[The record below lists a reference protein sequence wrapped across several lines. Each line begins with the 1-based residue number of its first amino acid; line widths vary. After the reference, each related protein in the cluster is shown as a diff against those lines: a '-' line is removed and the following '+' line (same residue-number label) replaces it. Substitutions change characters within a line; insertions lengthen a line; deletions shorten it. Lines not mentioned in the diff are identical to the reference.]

1 MTQAPSST
9 SLPGW
14 LWKTFTSL
22 RLTLVLLIILALV
35 SLIGTVRVQ
44 VFDTV
49 WFLIPLGLFVLN
61 LTACL
66 IRGLPQ
72 AVRRSRQRLTS
83 AAALELPERTRF
95 SWPES
100 LNPHSQVEKALN
112 RELGPVQKSAEEDR
126 VVYFWERGRF
136 RPLGP
141 YVVHLALLVIL
152 TGALLGKFLGVT
164 GQLTL
169 EEGESS
175 QNFLSEAKVR
185 PLDFQVRLDSFQVLY
200 YPNGTPREFRSDL
213 TFTRA
218 GRVPKQAV
226 CRVNDP
232 ANFGGFTF
240 YQSSYGHTVRLE
252 VRKGESS
259 RVLEARV
266 GQEVQLP
273 GGQARFQV
281 LEYLPDLVM
290 PGEKG
295 GQKIHLG
302 PAARL
307 AYWEGRNY
315 HPWIIV
321 LLKNRPELADKQ
333 PGPYRFFLEDGKY
346 FSVLQVKR
354 DPGVWWVYTGF
365 ALLLPGLYLAF
376 LRPAERWALVLCR
389 NRQGTWE
396 ARLSGAAPRAREAF
410 QDRLERL
417 QEILK
422 KGGTA

>member
-9 SLPGW
+9 SLLGW
-14 LWKTFTSL
+14 LWKSLTSL
-22 RLTLVLLIILALV
+22 RLTLVLLIILALI
-35 SLIGTVRVQ
+35 SLVGTVRTQ

-72 AVRRSRQRLTS
+72 AVRRSQQRLTP
-83 AAALELPERTRF
+83 AAALELPERARF
-95 SWPES
+95 AWPPS

-112 RELGPVQKSAEEDR
+112 RELGPVHKSAGEDQ

-152 TGALLGKFLGVT
+152 TGALLGKFLGVR

-169 EEGESS
+169 TEGENS
-175 QNFLSEAKVR
+175 QNFLSEEGKER
-185 PLDFQVRLDSFQVLY
+185 PLDFQVRLDNFRVLY
-200 YPNGTPREFRSDL
+200 YPNGSPREFRSDL
-213 TFTRA
+213 TFT
-218 GRVPKQAV
+218 GPSKTTEQAV

-232 ANFGGFTF
+232 VTFGSFTF
-240 YQSSYGHTVRLE
+240 YQASYGHTVRLE
-252 VRKGESS
+252 VKEGENS
-259 RVLEARV
+259 RIIEARV
-266 GQEVQLP
+266 GEIVQLP
-273 GGQARFQV
+273 GSQARFRV
-281 LEYLPDLVM
+281 LEYRPNLLM
-290 PGEKG
+290 PGGEKG
-295 GQKIHLG
+295 QAEHLG

-307 AYWEGRNY
+307 AYWEGRG
-315 HPWIIV
+315 HPRIII

-333 PGPYRFFLEDGKY
+333 PGPFRLFLQDANF

-354 DPGVWWVYTGF
+354 DPGVWWVYAGF
-365 ALLLPGLYLAF
+365 ILLLPGLYLAF
-376 LRPAERWALVLCR
+376 LRPAERWALVLRR
-389 NRQGTWE
+389 NKPEGWDAQ
-396 ARLSGAAPRAREAF
+396 LLGAAPRAREAF

-417 QEILK
+417 QEILQ